1 MSNPVAVMVSGSKA
15 TVTGQSKHR
24 AMNGGMKAGAII
36 LAAALTAVATAGVA
50 DAHKQSAPNVREFV
64 RVQGYRGQQPI
75 KVPVVRTVELLV
87 LGQQHPFQATTW
99 RRFNLDN
106 TADLS
111 SEEVATQ
118 FTLQGDRATL
128 QRFSTARPEQL
139 VTILAERRPGS
150 RDLFV
155 LALDLCPPN

>member
-1 MSNPVAVMVSGSKA
+1 MAA
-15 TVTGQSKHR
+15 TGQQEHR
-24 AMNGGMKAGAII
+24 AMKGGMKTGAVILTAALI
-36 LAAALTAVATAGVA
+36 ALAAAGVA
-50 DAHKQSAPNVREFV
+50 NAHKQSAQNVREFV
-64 RVQGYRGQQPI
+64 RIQGYRGRQQIDGPA
-75 KVPVVRTVELLV
+75 VRTAELLV
-87 LGQQHPFQATTW
+87 LGQQHPFQAKTW
-99 RRFNLDN
+99 RRFNLDD
-106 TADLS
+106 TADSS
-111 SEEVATQ
+111 SEEVATR